1 MWQTFA
7 EWEKTICLQNQIANT
22 AGFTLSIRNFESD
35 QHAKYNATQCQV
47 KKKPNKTKQG
57 FKFPVQFHSWLH
69 SKQHD
74 LSSCSGNKA
83 AAVGITQD
91 YSRRKLLLTK
101 TVPLLWRKRKP

>member
-47 KKKPNKTKQG
+47 KKKTNR
-57 FKFPVQFHSWLH
+57 S
-69 SKQHD
+69 
-74 LSSCSGNKA
+74 LSFL
-83 AAVGITQD
+83 
-91 YSRRKLLLTK
+91 YSFIPDCIQSNTI
-101 TVPLLWRKRKP
+101 